1 MILLLFKLSAS
12 LCFLTE
18 TGNEMVIG
26 WDSNSELGLELP
38 YSTTILPYS
47 NQSKEMYGEMNNFWM
62 DWRKHCFTWADERN
76 FTVSFFVVTQ
86 NLLTVIDYVFP
97 SQVFDTPTCQY
108 VICFDN
114 IFTKD
119 CPIFNYKI
127 LIIDFFT

>member
-1 MILLLFKLSAS
+1 MILLLFKLSAP

-86 NLLTVIDYVFP
+86 NLLTVIDYVFL
-97 SQVFDTPTCQY
+97 S
-108 VICFDN
+108 
-114 IFTKD
+114 
-119 CPIFNYKI
+119 
-127 LIIDFFT
+127 